1 MSSNDGDKPGVD
13 QQNET
18 ASATVDSPNTLK
30 SLIERV
36 AARIPNSLSITGN
49 IDSTE
54 NVQVDG
60 ELKGD
65 LVCKGLV
72 IISETSQVTGNIV
85 AEEALIRGRVLGFIR
100 ADRVRLC
107 ATSHVEGDISY
118 QTFGVEPGAYFKG
131 KMDRLNTRTT
141 AEQEPMVIRSV
152 ADTVE
157 ARPMR
162 RAGGE
167 IGLVKS

>member
-1 MSSNDGDKPGVD
+1 MGARCYTICRCVSGGVPICLVM
-13 QQNET
+13 
-18 ASATVDSPNTLK
+18 TVTSREWISRMRLPRQRWTH
-30 SLIERV
+30 LIERV

-49 IDSTE
+49 INSTE

-85 AEEALIRGRVLGFIR
+85 AEEALITGRVLGFIR

-118 QTFGVEPGAYFKG
+118 QTFRVEPGAYFKG
-131 KMDRLNTRTT
+131 KWI
-141 AEQEPMVIRSV
+141 A
-152 ADTVE
+152 
-157 ARPMR
+157 
-162 RAGGE
+162 
-167 IGLVKS
+167 